1 MTEREFSTSNSDTQA
16 ASPAAATKTVAEST
30 SATPR
35 RPSTAP
41 SRFTF
46 IGVTTGKS
54 AIMRVFPKWAE
65 HLGLGGVVMA
75 GCDLPIHA
83 EPACYRTIVSAL
95 KADPLDLGGLVTTH
109 KIDLFAACRDM
120 FDYVDPYAE
129 LCGETSCISKRAGEL
144 RAHAK
149 DPISSGRSID
159 EFIPQNYWDETGGE
173 VLLFGAGGSNL
184 AITLHLMTAREPHD
198 RPRRIVVINRSAAR
212 LASMRALH
220 ERLGTGVRV
229 EYIENA
235 DASENDRLVTAL
247 PTGSLVINGTGM
259 GKDIPGSPITSETV
273 FPERG
278 FVWEL
283 NYRGELDFLHLAER
297 QQRVRSLKVEDG
309 WRYFVHGWTSVI
321 EEVFDIAITPSIV
334 DELAKIAL
342 PLRGA

>member
-1 MTEREFSTSNSDTQA
+1 MTEAEISSSNPDTGA
-16 ASPAAATKTVAEST
+16 EDAAAA
-30 SATPR
+30 
-35 RPSTAP
+35 

-46 IGVTTGKS
+46 VGVTTGKS
-54 AIMRVFPKWAE
+54 AIMRVFPRWAE
-65 HLGLGGVVMA
+65 YLGLGDVVMA

-83 EPACYRTIVSAL
+83 EAARYREVVSAL
-95 KADPLDLGGLVTTH
+95 KADPLDLGGLATTH
-109 KIDLFAACRDM
+109 KIDLFAACRDL
-120 FDYVDPYAE
+120 FDYIDPYAE
-129 LCGETSCISKRAGEL
+129 LCGEASCISKRGAKL

-198 RPRRIVVINRSAAR
+198 RPRRIVVVNRSPAR

-220 ERLGTGVRV
+220 ERLGAGVRV

-235 DASENDRLVTAL
+235 DAGENDRLVTAL
-247 PTGSLVINGTGM
+247 PAGSLVINGTGM
-259 GKDIPGSPITSETV
+259 GKDIPGSPITAAAV

-278 FVWEL
+278 VVWEL
-283 NYRGELDFLHLAER
+283 NYRGELDFLHVAER
-297 QQRVRSLKVEDG
+297 QQHARSLTVEDG

-321 EEVFDIAITPSIV
+321 EEVFDIDMTAPVI
-334 DELAKIAL
+334 DELARIAL

>member
-1 MTEREFSTSNSDTQA
+1 
-16 ASPAAATKTVAEST
+16 
-30 SATPR
+30 
-35 RPSTAP
+35 
-41 SRFTF
+41 
-46 IGVTTGKS
+46 
-54 AIMRVFPKWAE
+54 
-65 HLGLGGVVMA
+65 
-75 GCDLPIHA
+75 
-83 EPACYRTIVSAL
+83 
-95 KADPLDLGGLVTTH
+95 LGGLVTTH
-109 KIDLFAACRDM
+109 KIDLFTACRDL

-129 LCGETSCISKRAGEL
+129 LCGEVSCLSKLDGKF

-159 EFIPQNYWDETGGE
+159 EFIPQNYWNETDSE

-184 AITLHLMTAREPHD
+184 AITLHLMTAREDHD
-198 RPRRIVVINRSAAR
+198 RPRRIVVVNRSPAR

-220 ERLGTGVRV
+220 EKLNSGVRI

-247 PTGSLVINGTGM
+247 PAGSLVVNGTGM
-259 GKDIPGSPITSETV
+259 GKDIPGSPITKEAV

-278 FVWEL
+278 LVWEL

-297 QQRVRSLKVEDG
+297 QQRVRFLTVEDG

-321 EEVFDIAITPSIV
+321 EEVFDVDITSSIV